1 MGVEVGWPL
10 WRPVRGF
17 GRAGFGSDMGRERE
31 GCIHNVIIM
40 PVTVRW
46 GRDRFQ
52 FELPAPDTQ
61 LAALR
66 HSIAL
71 HTHLN
76 VFHLVHDGAVMAD
89 DSAPI
94 SLYHLRPNS
103 TISIVTDHNDIPTP
117 ARNSEQAQ
125 IAAIAAEL
133 AAVRNDLVP
142 PHTQFLHDLSTK
154 PRAALSKEHLRLAEL
169 LLQALL
175 RVDGITP
182 EHDWDAARAERKAAV
197 KEIQGLLD
205 KIDDAW
211 SA

>member
-1 MGVEVGWPL
+1 MAPSWPTTPH
-10 WRPVRGF
+10 PVCTHHF
-17 GRAGFGSDMGRERE
+17 YFFPS
-31 GCIHNVIIM
+31 II
-40 PVTVRW
+40 
-46 GRDRFQ
+46 
-52 FELPAPDTQ
+52 L
-61 LAALR
+61 
-66 HSIAL
+66 SYS
-71 HTHLN
+71 
-76 VFHLVHDGAVMAD
+76 AV
-89 DSAPI
+89 

-103 TISIVTDHNDIPTP
+103 TISIVTDNNDVPTP
-117 ARNSEQAQ
+117 SRNSEQAQ

-133 AAVRNDLVP
+133 TAVRNDLVP
-142 PHTQFLHDLSTK
+142 QHTQFLHDLSTQ